1 MAALRMALT
10 EASLKNLQ
18 SRIQGTVLIPG
29 DSRYDDAR
37 KAWNL
42 SVEQH
47 PAVIVLADSASDVAE
62 AVCAARD
69 AGLGIAVQATGHGV
83 ALPANDCLLIITSR
97 MTGVR
102 VDAASRTAWVEGGA
116 KWGAVL
122 EKAQAVGLA
131 PLLGSSP
138 EVSAVGYT
146 LGGGTGWL
154 VRKYGLAV
162 DSVRAFEVVTADGR
176 LLRASET
183 EHSDLFWGLR
193 GGGGSFGVITAME
206 IQLYPV
212 STVYG
217 GNAIYPAELAREVLT
232 RYRDWIASAP
242 DELSSGIALMN
253 FPPLP
258 IVPEFLRGRS
268 VIIVH
273 GCYCGPVEQGKELF
287 RTWNEWTAS
296 IDNTFR
302 VMPFSEV
309 GTISNDPVDPLPSF
323 NTGGWLRS
331 LNDEAIDTLI
341 RHGVAHG
348 GPTPL
353 VMTEVRHIGGAMA
366 RVDRQA
372 NAFGFRDATL
382 LLNLVGAVPTPE
394 ARSQMERLI
403 GQFTRDLEPHLTEG
417 VYINFL
423 EGEEKWRRTR
433 EAYPSETYR
442 RLVALKA
449 KYDPDNLFRFSFG
462 IPPAGDESQDP
473 VR

>member
-1 MAALRMALT
+1 MAALHMTLT
-10 EASLKNLQ
+10 QASLEDLQ
-18 SRIQGTVLIPG
+18 SRIQGTVLVPG
-29 DSRYDDAR
+29 DAGYDDAR

-42 SVEQH
+42 SVDQH
-47 PAVIVLADSASDVAE
+47 PAVIVLADSTADVVE

-69 AGLGIAVQATGHGV
+69 ADLGIAVQATGHGV
-83 ALPANDCLLIITSR
+83 ARPANGCLLIITSQ

-102 VDAASRTAWVEGGA
+102 VDTASQTAWVEAGA
-116 KWGAVL
+116 KWGVVL

-138 EVSAVGYT
+138 EVGAVGYT

-162 DSVRAFEVVTADGR
+162 DSVRRFELVTADGR

-183 EHSDLFWGLR
+183 ENSDLFWGLR
-193 GGGGSFGVITAME
+193 GGGGSFGVITGME
-206 IQLYPV
+206 IQLHPV

-258 IVPEFLRGRS
+258 FLPEFLRGRS
-268 VIIVH
+268 VVIVH
-273 GCYCGPVEQGKELF
+273 GCYCGPVEQGEGLF
-287 RTWNEWTAS
+287 RTWNEWTAA

-309 GTISNDPVDPLPSF
+309 GTISNDPVDPLPGF

-341 RHGVAHG
+341 EHGVAHG

-372 NAFGFRDATL
+372 NAFGFRDATF
-382 LLNLVGAVPTPE
+382 LLNLVGVVPT
-394 ARSQMERLI
+394 QMERLI
-403 GQFTRDLEPHLTEG
+403 GQFTRDLEPHLKEG

-423 EGEEKWRRTR
+423 EGEDKWRRTR
-433 EAYPSETYR
+433 EAYPPETYR
-442 RLVALKA
+442 RLMALKA
-449 KYDPDNLFRFSFG
+449 RYDPENRFRFSFG
-462 IPPAGDESQDP
+462 IPPAGDGSQEPD
-473 VR
+473 R